1 MEIKAVGN
9 ENEYKRRMMF
19 EYRSLVENRLKLEI
33 LLRSDPDMEK
43 KKLDLL
49 HQQLDAMLRYED
61 ILMDRLLLELGL

>member
-1 MEIKAVGN
+1 METKVIGN

-43 KKLDLL
+43 KELDLL

-61 ILMDRLLLELGL
+61 ILLERLLLELGL

>member
-1 MEIKAVGN
+1 METKVIGN

-61 ILMDRLLLELGL
+61 ILLERLLLELGL

>member
-1 MEIKAVGN
+1 MEIKAAGN

>member
-1 MEIKAVGN
+1 METKVIGN

-33 LLRSDPDMEK
+33 LLRNDPDMEK

>member
-33 LLRSDPDMEK
+33 LLRNDPDMEK

>member
-1 MEIKAVGN
+1 METKVIGN